1 MLILE
6 SFEKSYYKYKLVII
20 LSKIII
26 ITIIFFKSLI
36 FLKFENN
43 LQSIIYHKNKK
54 IKYPYKINLS
64 KINKQLD
71 LYLEIN
77 FFKYFFSFK
86 YNVVE
91 IEYNI
96 LFYDKKRN
104 LIKPSDL
111 TLFNDFHIF
120 CHIKKRNH
128 IYIESIANIYHNK
141 YNCVEYFSL
150 NDKLKLGIKI
160 YKNNKLFLAKYF
172 FNNNFINFNNQCYIN
187 DNKFDPFFIN
197 FKYIFLYENF
207 TNNKKKS
214 FNNILLKK
222 SFKVFPN
229 CSIKSK
235 ISKIK
240 NSWYFKNI
248 YNHFYCFCIGNNC
261 LIKNIPQECKYRL
274 YLSIIDNNK
283 YLYNKTYYLFA
294 DFLFEDRATGDAYLI
309 FKEMINQN
317 ISAYYVTERK
327 DIYKKYYNPNE
338 SHQRVI
344 QITNKQYYILGD
356 TLEKYLSLFL
366 KLKAVISGAEF
377 YSIDNIFYNIDY
389 ITFICV
395 GHGVNYF
402 KPFLYNNYYGC
413 QRYNKILIPSQKI
426 ISIAQRYGWKED
438 NIIKLGLP
446 KWDIFDDYNLKM
458 KKSYKEEK
466 ILSKYIFLM
475 FTWRELQNGRKIS
488 NHYFKNIIR
497 LINNNILNKELK
509 KNNITLLI
517 SLHHNL
523 QEKKNMIK
531 INDNIEYIQQENIL
545 DSLTKSNLI
554 ISDFSSVIF
563 DIIYQ
568 KKPIIIY
575 IPDYDDST
583 IKFIYSKDYYDVITS
598 LKNNSIYFENKFFDI
613 EKTVNKII
621 YYIYNDFKIEKK
633 LEKFYESFSFIRYNS
648 NINKFINYLKNL
660 T

>member
-1 MLILE
+1 M
-6 SFEKSYYKYKLVII
+6 
-20 LSKIII
+20 
-26 ITIIFFKSLI
+26 
-36 FLKFENN
+36 
-43 LQSIIYHKNKK
+43 
-54 IKYPYKINLS
+54 
-64 KINKQLD
+64 
-71 LYLEIN
+71 
-77 FFKYFFSFK
+77 
-86 YNVVE
+86 
-91 IEYNI
+91 
-96 LFYDKKRN
+96 
-104 LIKPSDL
+104 
-111 TLFNDFHIF
+111 
-120 CHIKKRNH
+120 
-128 IYIESIANIYHNK
+128 
-141 YNCVEYFSL
+141 
-150 NDKLKLGIKI
+150 
-160 YKNNKLFLAKYF
+160 
-172 FNNNFINFNNQCYIN
+172 
-187 DNKFDPFFIN
+187 
-197 FKYIFLYENF
+197 
-207 TNNKKKS
+207 
-214 FNNILLKK
+214 
-222 SFKVFPN
+222 
-229 CSIKSK
+229 
-235 ISKIK
+235 
-240 NSWYFKNI
+240 
-248 YNHFYCFCIGNNC
+248 
-261 LIKNIPQECKYRL
+261 
-274 YLSIIDNNK
+274 
-283 YLYNKTYYLFA
+283 YNKTYYLFA

-389 ITFICV
+389 ITFICI

-531 INDNIEYIQQENIL
+531 
-545 DSLTKSNLI
+545 
-554 ISDFSSVIF
+554 
-563 DIIYQ
+563 
-568 KKPIIIY
+568 
-575 IPDYDDST
+575 
-583 IKFIYSKDYYDVITS
+583 
-598 LKNNSIYFENKFFDI
+598 
-613 EKTVNKII
+613 
-621 YYIYNDFKIEKK
+621 
-633 LEKFYESFSFIRYNS
+633 
-648 NINKFINYLKNL
+648 
-660 T
+660 